1 MLAYAIE
8 KIAKERTM
16 KNTLLLSSL
25 FISSMVSANPLLG
38 SWQFVEGKY
47 ATNDGYVTAKA
58 PEITSVK
65 LITPSHFSYITQKQG
80 NFHYAGGGKYV
91 LQDQQFIETFSYG
104 NVPSLLGK
112 TMAFDYKIKGDLWHH
127 TLYENGKLVEAEV
140 WQRIK

>member
-80 NFHYAGGGKYV
+80 NFHYAGGGNLSKLFPMVMYLHYLV
-91 LQDQQFIETFSYG
+91 R
-104 NVPSLLGK
+104 P
-112 TMAFDYKIKGDLWHH
+112 WHLI
-127 TLYENGKLVEAEV
+127 TK
-140 WQRIK
+140 